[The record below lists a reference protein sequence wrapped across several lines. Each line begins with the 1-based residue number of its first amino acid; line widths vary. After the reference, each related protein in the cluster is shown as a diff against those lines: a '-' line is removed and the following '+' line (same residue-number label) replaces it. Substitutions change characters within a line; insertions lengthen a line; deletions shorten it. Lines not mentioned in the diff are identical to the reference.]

1 MKMLVDIDGENTC
14 IQVVK
19 RGDTVYIRRC
29 AYTMFHPTERQLK
42 VRRNVAQSA
51 IVQFDENEMRNEHL
65 TREDINY
72 AVREAFFRWQRNT
85 KPKSDLE
92 QALENQYGSEVRDV
106 KEGYYNMKK
115 YNR

>member
-1 MKMLVDIDGENTC
+1 MLVDIDGENTC

-51 IVQFDENEMRNEHL
+51 IVQFDENEMR
-65 TREDINY
+65 
-72 AVREAFFRWQRNT
+72 
-85 KPKSDLE
+85 K
-92 QALENQYGSEVRDV
+92 G
-106 KEGYYNMKK
+106 
-115 YNR
+115 